1 MLVYMVPMSNNE
13 TGNPASYQS
22 NTADAESELDVH
34 FLASSV
40 LKSRYVMIPDDLQP
54 WIASTQT
61 MDYCT
66 LSA

>member
-13 TGNPASYQS
+13 TGNPAPYQS
-22 NTADAESELDVH
+22 NTANAGWEWDLH

-40 LKSRYVMIPDDLQP
+40 LKSRYVMTPDDLQP

-61 MDYCT
+61 MDYCA